1 MDDSHF
7 WLLSKISQKNTGLY
21 PPPIGSGSTRL
32 VNNNQPS
39 SQGGPSGVALECTV
53 ECSSYNLCLVSLE
66 QASSA
71 EKPTCNNKLAE
82 SANVPPLLVLYSS
95 SSSSRVQLTICVLS
109 LLQSCLTKPEPQNL
123 PILALGGVS
132 FSVLLMSLSVVA
144 TFALFPLIRRSLA
157 S

>member
-1 MDDSHF
+1 MIAIF
-7 WLLSKISQKNTGLY
+7 GYWAKLVRKTLGYTP
-21 PPPIGSGSTRL
+21 PPPIGSGSTPL

-144 TFALFPLIRRSLA
+144 TFALFPFIRCSLA

>member
-1 MDDSHF
+1 MIAIF
-7 WLLSKISQKNTGLY
+7 GYCAKLVRNTLGYTHPL
-21 PPPIGSGSTRL
+21 PIGSGSTRL

-144 TFALFPLIRRSLA
+144 TFALFPFIRCSLA

>member
-1 MDDSHF
+1 MIAIF
-7 WLLSKISQKNTGLY
+7 GYCAKLVRNTLGYTHPL
-21 PPPIGSGSTRL
+21 PIGSGSTRL

-82 SANVPPLLVLYSS
+82 SANVPPLLVLTAAAAAAECSS
-95 SSSSRVQLTICVLS
+95 QFVFCLSSRAAS
-109 LLQSCLTKPEPQNL
+109 QNL
-123 PILALGGVS
+123 NPKTCQFWHWV
-132 FSVLLMSLSVVA
+132 VCHSLC
-144 TFALFPLIRRSLA
+144 SLCHCLW
-157 S
+157 